1 MTKHAMMTAAIMI
14 SRSDRRLI
22 GDGPRAV
29 VLALSMV
36 LGALYAFPSATQQ
49 AARPP
54 EGNQA
59 GAPLAEIFRTTIAN
73 LRNATRDGAS
83 TDEARRALSGARQ
96 GFETLA
102 DAKALTLPDSLRNEL
117 HAAAS
122 KLAELANTPPSP
134 GSSSLDPFLALL
146 ERLRPHLGG
155 DLAPGL
161 NFEGSFSQSRP
172 KEPVYG
178 GHASAMGPAPAR
190 WSRPMTGRPF
200 PSRSKRARA

>member
-1 MTKHAMMTAAIMI
+1 MI

-29 VLALSMV
+29 VLALSIV

-49 AARPP
+49 AGRPP

-59 GAPLAEIFRTTIAN
+59 GAPLAEIFRTTITN

-83 TDEARRALSGARQ
+83 TDEARRSLSGARQ

-122 KLAELANTPPSP
+122 KLAELANAPPSP
-134 GSSSLDPFLALL
+134 GSSSIDPFLALL
-146 ERLRPHLGG
+146 ERLRPHLGA

-172 KEPVYG
+172 KEPGVWRSRIG
-178 GHASAMGPAPAR
+178 DGAGARPDGHDR
-190 WSRPMTGRPF
+190 
-200 PSRSKRARA
+200 

>member
-1 MTKHAMMTAAIMI
+1 MI

-122 KLAELANTPPSP
+122 KLAELANTPPSA
-134 GSSSLDPFLALL
+134 GSSSIDPFLALL
-146 ERLRPHLGG
+146 ERLRPHLGA

-200 PSRSKRARA
+200 PSRSK